1 MTGLPRTSGGQS
13 HSCVT
18 PTSSS
23 ARPMAQTIS
32 VADGSR
38 DTIRISGLRRRR
50 RDTRDAAVP
59 AVSGAGLE
67 LVDAGSGGGLVR
79 VPGGVDHGVLGP
91 LGWQGFLG
99 EDRVDRAFRFAGA
112 AVDALVRVDE

>member
-38 DTIRISGLRRRR
+38 DTIRISGLRRLRAR
-50 RDTRDAAVP
+50 LATREAAVP
-59 AVSGAGLE
+59 VVLRAGLQ
-67 LVDAGSGGGLVR
+67 LVDAGPGGGLVR

-91 LGWQGFLG
+91 LGRQGFLG
-99 EDRVDRAFRFAGA
+99 EDRVD
-112 AVDALVRVDE
+112 